1 MTVSQNDGARRS
13 VTSRV
18 AGSTGGR
25 SAIAVVIFVAAL
37 WLIEVVDTAAGNSL
51 DQWGIHPR
59 ESGEAIRGI
68 ALAPLLH
75 GGWEHLAA
83 NSVPALILGFLGL
96 VAGAGRFLLATAIIW
111 LFSGVGVWLTGGTHT
126 VVIGLSGVLFGWMT
140 YLAARGLFTRKPL
153 DLVVGVVLMVLY
165 GGMLWGV
172 LPGQPGVSWQA
183 HLWGAVGGVLA
194 AVLLGRRAR
203 SGSGPDNSRQLGAI
217 AS

>member
-1 MTVSQNDGARRS
+1 MTVPNKDERSPAR
-13 VTSRV
+13 RV
-18 AGSTGGR
+18 AGSTAGR
-25 SAIAVVIFVAAL
+25 SAIVVAVFVAAL
-37 WLIEVVDTAAGNSL
+37 WGIEVVDTVAGNSL

-59 ESGEAIRGI
+59 DGGDAVRGI

-96 VAGAGRFLLATAIIW
+96 IAGAGRFLLATAIIW
-111 LFSGVGVWLTGGTHT
+111 LVSGVGVWVTGGTNT

-140 YLAARGLFTRKPL
+140 YLAVRGLFTRKPL
-153 DLVVGVVLMVLY
+153 DLIVGVTLMVLY

-203 SGSGPDNSRQLGAI
+203 TESGPGNSREVGAI

>member
-1 MTVSQNDGARRS
+1 MTVPGNDGAPRS
-13 VTSRV
+13 PARRV
-18 AGSTGGR
+18 AGSTAGR
-25 SAIAVVIFVAAL
+25 SAVLIAVFVAAL
-37 WLIEVVDTAAGNSL
+37 WLIEVIDTVGGNSL

-59 ESGEAIRGI
+59 QGGEAVRGI

-75 GGWEHLAA
+75 HGWEHLAA
-83 NSVPALILGFLGL
+83 NSVPALILGFVGL
-96 VAGAGRFLLATAIIW
+96 IAGAGRFLFATAIVW
-111 LFSGVGVWLTGGTHT
+111 VVSGVGVWLTGGTNT

-140 YLAARGLFTRKPL
+140 YLAARGLFTRRPL
-153 DLVVGVVLMVLY
+153 DLIVGVALMVLY

-194 AVLLGRRAR
+194 AILLGRRTP
-203 SGSGPDNSRQLGAI
+203 SDSGPGNSRQVGAI

>member
-1 MTVSQNDGARRS
+1 MTVPIKDERS
-13 VTSRV
+13 ALRRV
-18 AGSTGGR
+18 AGSTAGR
-25 SAIAVVIFVAAL
+25 SAIVVAVFIAAL
-37 WLIEVVDTAAGNSL
+37 WGIEVVDAVAGNSL

-59 ESGEAIRGI
+59 VGSDAVRGI
-68 ALAPLLH
+68 AAAPLLH

-96 VAGAGRFLLATAIIW
+96 IAGAGRFLLATAIIW
-111 LFSGVGVWLTGGTHT
+111 LVSGVGVWLTGGTNT

-140 YLAARGLFTRKPL
+140 YLALRGLFTRKPL
-153 DLVVGVVLMVLY
+153 DIIVGVTLMVLY

-203 SGSGPDNSRQLGAI
+203 TESGPGNSREVGAI

>member
-1 MTVSQNDGARRS
+1 MTVPINDERSPAR
-13 VTSRV
+13 RV
-18 AGSTGGR
+18 AGSPAGR
-25 SAIAVVIFVAAL
+25 SAIVVAVFVAAL
-37 WLIEVVDTAAGNSL
+37 WGIEVVDTVAGNSL

-59 ESGEAIRGI
+59 DGGDAVRGI

-96 VAGAGRFLLATAIIW
+96 IAGAGRFLLATAIIW
-111 LFSGVGVWLTGGTHT
+111 LVSGVGVWLSGGTNT

-140 YLAARGLFTRKPL
+140 YLAVRGLFTRKPL
-153 DLVVGVVLMVLY
+153 DLVVGVTLMVLY
-165 GGMLWGV
+165 GGMLWNV

-194 AVLLGRRAR
+194 AVLLGRRVR
-203 SGSGPDNSRQLGAI
+203 TESGPGNSREVGAI

>member
-1 MTVSQNDGARRS
+1 MTVPIKDERS
-13 VTSRV
+13 ALRRV
-18 AGSTGGR
+18 AGSTAGR
-25 SAIAVVIFVAAL
+25 SAIVVAVFVAAL
-37 WLIEVVDTAAGNSL
+37 WGIEVVDAVAGNSL

-59 ESGEAIRGI
+59 VGSDAVRGI
-68 ALAPLLH
+68 AAAPLLH

-96 VAGAGRFLLATAIIW
+96 IAGAGRFLLATAIIW
-111 LFSGVGVWLTGGTHT
+111 LVSGVGVWLTGGTNT

-140 YLAARGLFTRKPL
+140 YLALRGLFTRKPL
-153 DLVVGVVLMVLY
+153 DIIVGVTLMVLY

-203 SGSGPDNSRQLGAI
+203 TESGPGNSREVGAI

>member
-1 MTVSQNDGARRS
+1 MTVPNNDERS
-13 VTSRV
+13 PVRRV
-18 AGSTGGR
+18 AGSTAGR
-25 SAIAVVIFVAAL
+25 SALVVAVFVAAL
-37 WLIEVVDTAAGNSL
+37 WGIEVIDTVAGNSL

-59 ESGEAIRGI
+59 EGSDAVRGI
-68 ALAPLLH
+68 AAAPLLH

-96 VAGAGRFLLATAIIW
+96 IAGAGRFLLATAIIW
-111 LFSGVGVWLTGGTHT
+111 LVSGVGVWVTGGTNT

-140 YLAARGLFTRKPL
+140 YLAVRGLFTRKPL
-153 DLVVGVVLMVLY
+153 DLIVGVTLMVLY

-194 AVLLGRRAR
+194 AVLPGRRAR
-203 SGSGPDNSRQLGAI
+203 AESGPGNSREVGAI

>member
-1 MTVSQNDGARRS
+1 MTVPIDDGARRS
-13 VTSRV
+13 PARRA
-18 AGSTGGR
+18 AGSRAGR
-25 SAIAVVIFVAAL
+25 SVVLIALFVAAL
-37 WLIEVVDTAAGNSL
+37 WLIEVVDTVAGNSL

-59 ESGEAIRGI
+59 DGGEAVRGI

-83 NSVPALILGFLGL
+83 NTVPALILGFVGL
-96 VAGAGRFLLATAIIW
+96 VAGAGRFLLATALIW
-111 LFSGVGVWLTGGTHT
+111 LVSGVGVWLTGGSNT
-126 VVIGLSGVLFGWMT
+126 VVIGLSGVLFGWMA
-140 YLAARGLFTRKPL
+140 YLVVRGVFTRKPL
-153 DLVVGVVLMVLY
+153 DLVVGVTLMVLY

-203 SGSGPDNSRQLGAI
+203 SSSGPGKSREVGAI

>member
-1 MTVSQNDGARRS
+1 MTVHGNDERS
-13 VTSRV
+13 PVGRAV
-18 AGSTGGR
+18 GSTAGR
-25 SAIAVVIFVAAL
+25 SAIVVAVFVVAL
-37 WLIEVVDTAAGNSL
+37 WGIEVVDVVAGNAL

-59 ESGEAIRGI
+59 DGADAVRGI

-96 VAGAGRFLLATAIIW
+96 IAGAGRFLLATAIIW
-111 LFSGVGVWLTGGTHT
+111 LVSGVGVWVTGGSNT

-140 YLAARGLFTRKPL
+140 YLAVRGLFTRKPL
-153 DLVVGVVLMVLY
+153 DIIVGVTLMVLY

-183 HLWGAVGGVLA
+183 HLWGAVGGLIA
-194 AVLLGRRAR
+194 AALLGRRAR
-203 SGSGPDNSRQLGAI
+203 GKSGPGNSREVGAI

>member
-1 MTVSQNDGARRS
+1 MSVPSNDGARRS

-25 SAIAVVIFVAAL
+25 AVIAVVVFVAAL
-37 WLIEVVDTAAGNSL
+37 WVIEVIDTVAGNSL

-59 ESGEAIRGI
+59 EGGEAVRGI

-83 NSVPALILGFLGL
+83 NSVPALVLGFVGL
-96 VAGAGRFLLATAIIW
+96 AAGAGRFLLATAIIW
-111 LFSGVGVWLTGGTHT
+111 LASGLGVWVTGGTGT

-140 YLAARGLFTRKPL
+140 YLAARGLFTRRPL
-153 DLVVGVVLMVLY
+153 DLVVGVTLMVLY

-183 HLWGAVGGVLA
+183 HLWGAVGGVVA

-203 SGSGPDNSRQLGAI
+203 SESGPGNSRQVGAI
-217 AS
+217 AT

>member
-1 MTVSQNDGARRS
+1 MTVPIKDERS
-13 VTSRV
+13 PLRRV
-18 AGSTGGR
+18 AGSTAGR
-25 SAIAVVIFVAAL
+25 SAIVVAVFVAAL
-37 WLIEVVDTAAGNSL
+37 WGIEVVDAVAGNSL

-59 ESGEAIRGI
+59 VGSDAVRGI
-68 ALAPLLH
+68 AAAPLLH

-96 VAGAGRFLLATAIIW
+96 IAGAGRFLLATAVIW
-111 LFSGVGVWLTGGTHT
+111 LVSGVGVWLTGGTNT

-140 YLAARGLFTRKPL
+140 YLALRGLFTRKPL
-153 DLVVGVVLMVLY
+153 DIIVGVTLMVLY

-203 SGSGPDNSRQLGAI
+203 TESGPGNSREVGAI

>member
-1 MTVSQNDGARRS
+1 MTVPSNDERTPARRA
-13 VTSRV
+13 
-18 AGSTGGR
+18 AGSAAGR
-25 SAIAVVIFVAAL
+25 SAIVIAVFVAAL
-37 WLIEVVDTAAGNSL
+37 WGIEVVDAVAGNAL

-59 ESGEAIRGI
+59 EGGDAVRGI
-68 ALAPLLH
+68 AAAPLLH

-96 VAGAGRFLLATAIIW
+96 IAGAGRFLLATAIIW
-111 LFSGVGVWLTGGTHT
+111 LVSGVGVWITGGTGT

-140 YLAARGLFTRKPL
+140 YLAVRGLFTRKPL
-153 DLVVGVVLMVLY
+153 DLVVGVALMVLY

-203 SGSGPDNSRQLGAI
+203 TRSGPGNSREVGAI

>member
-1 MTVSQNDGARRS
+1 MTVPSNDGARRS
-13 VTSRV
+13 IAGRV

-25 SAIAVVIFVAAL
+25 SAIAVVVFVAAL

-59 ESGEAIRGI
+59 EGGEAVRGI

-83 NSVPALILGFLGL
+83 NTVPALVLGFLGL
-96 VAGAGRFLLATAIIW
+96 VAGAGRFLLATAVIW
-111 LFSGVGVWLTGGTHT
+111 VFSGVGVWLTGGTNT

-140 YLAARGLFTRKPL
+140 YLAARGLFTRRPL
-153 DLVVGVVLMVLY
+153 DIVVGVTLMVLY

-183 HLWGAVGGVLA
+183 HLWGAVGGVVA

-203 SGSGPDNSRQLGAI
+203 SESGPGNSRQVGAI
-217 AS
+217 AT

>member
-1 MTVSQNDGARRS
+1 MTVPSNDERS
-13 VTSRV
+13 PLRRV

-25 SAIAVVIFVAAL
+25 SAIAIVVFVAAL
-37 WLIEVVDTAAGNSL
+37 WVIEVVDTAAGNSL

-59 ESGEAIRGI
+59 EGGEAVRGI

-96 VAGAGRFLLATAIIW
+96 IAGAGRFLLATAIIW
-111 LFSGVGVWLTGGTHT
+111 LFSGVGVWITGGTNT

-153 DLVVGVVLMVLY
+153 DLIVGVTLMVLY

-203 SGSGPDNSRQLGAI
+203 SESGPGKSRQVGAI

>member
-1 MTVSQNDGARRS
+1 M
-13 VTSRV
+13 V
-18 AGSTGGR
+18 A
-25 SAIAVVIFVAAL
+25 VFVAAL
-37 WLIEVVDTAAGNSL
+37 WGIEVVDTLAGNSL

-59 ESGEAIRGI
+59 DGGEAVRGI

-83 NSVPALILGFLGL
+83 NSVPALILGFVGL
-96 VAGAGRFLLATAIIW
+96 VAGAGRFLLATVLIW
-111 LFSGVGVWLTGGTHT
+111 VVSGVGVWFTGGANT

-140 YLAARGLFTRKPL
+140 YLVARGLFTRKPV
-153 DLVVGVVLMVLY
+153 DLIVGVVLMLLY

-172 LPGQPGVSWQA
+172 LPGQQGVSWQA

-194 AVLLGRRAR
+194 AVLLGRRSRAK
-203 SGSGPDNSRQLGAI
+203 SGPGNSRQVGAI